1 MNHRER
7 ILDFLRNHPAGH
19 STMELAEGLSIPR
32 PTVSKLLNELVR
44 QNKVQKS
51 KSYPVLYEL
60 CARETNHCFKEI
72 IGYDKSLK
80 PQIVSCK
87 SSVSY
92 PPKGLPVLLLG
103 DSGVGKSFLAE
114 HVYHYAVETGVIAED
129 SPFKTL
135 NCADYANNPELLSAA
150 LFGYVKGSFTGADMD
165 KKGIFEEAEG
175 GYLFLDEVHQ
185 LPPAGQEKLF
195 RYLDKGVI
203 SKLGSQ
209 KEVPL
214 NVRLIFATTNLPA
227 TMLETFIRRIPVVI
241 HLPKY
246 VERPV
251 DERYRIVYQLFLKE
265 KSKID
270 REIMVSADLY
280 NMLLMFD
287 GKGNIGTIKNLI
299 KVVLANAIFEQ
310 KTTDLRVGLSNLPS
324 HQYVYD
330 LNYTFVKNEI
340 IICAES
346 ELESSDLQLQEPFLS
361 EEVLNEIEEQLAASP
376 YDYHETMSVLAASL
390 SKIEQLNDQ
399 RLNTQVFHEPIRKIF
414 EYLERNYGFR
424 FSQQHVTFFSKL
436 LSYGL
441 KDTQEAPE
449 QIEKYQRILKR
460 VKSHDYKVYKMTKI
474 IIEMIRI
481 NLDIRDLS
489 TSFFLIAS
497 FYMLYHTNQAGTALP
512 YLIIVSHGVST
523 ASSISGL
530 VNQAFGQYLFEG
542 IDMPYNSTK
551 KEVLRKLKKRLE
563 NIDTSKGVLILV
575 DMGSLLELIDDVQE
589 EVVGEVAMINN
600 ITSQIALETANLVLQ
615 KMTLEQVVG
624 QLEETI
630 QTTIKYIPSK
640 RRSSLVLLACLTGT
654 RSAEKIRGILETCLV
669 NDQVTYRCCTYDF
682 LADEVERKDL
692 VQKYNRVLIVT
703 TTPANVAES
712 IALQELLTEKGEQ
725 ALRTFYKDYL
735 SEQELQRVFDRMIEA
750 FTLENLMEQLTILN
764 PTKLMK
770 DVSEFVLHLE
780 RSLTKTYTAAEKKI
794 ILMHAAIM
802 IERLIL
808 EKGQET
814 AGKCNTIP
822 THCNEKKRQAL
833 KKAISVIEGKYN
845 IVVNEKELRLLE
857 NLLF

>member
-7 ILDFLRNHPAGH
+7 ILNFLRIHPEGY
-19 STMELAEGLSIPR
+19 STMELAERLAIPR

-51 KSYPVLYEL
+51 KSYPVLYER
-60 CARETNHCFKEI
+60 CAKEINHCFKEI

-80 PQIVSCK
+80 AQIVSCK

-114 HVYHYAVETGVIAED
+114 HVYHYAVETRLIAEG

-150 LFGYVKGSFTGADMD
+150 LFGYVKGSFTGADAD

-195 RYLDKGVI
+195 RYLDKGII

-214 NVRLIFATTNLPA
+214 NVRLIFATTNLPD

-241 HLPKY
+241 HLPRY

-251 DERYRIVYQLFLKE
+251 DERYRIIYQLFFKE
-265 KSKID
+265 KRKID
-270 REIMVSADLY
+270 RDIIVSADLY

-287 GKGNIGTIKNLI
+287 DKGNIGTIKNLI
-299 KVVLANAIFEQ
+299 KVVLANAIFQQ
-310 KTTDLRVGLSNLPS
+310 KNSDLRVGLNNLPS

-340 IICAES
+340 AICSES
-346 ELESSDLQLQEPFLS
+346 ELESSTVQVQDPFLS
-361 EEVLNEIEEQLAASP
+361 EELLNEIEEQLSASP
-376 YDYHETMSVLAASL
+376 YDYHETMSVLAASI
-390 SKIEQLNDQ
+390 SKIEKLNDQ
-399 RLNTQVFHEPIRKIF
+399 HLNTQVFHEPIRKIF

-424 FSQQHVTFFSKL
+424 FSQQHVIFFSKL
-436 LSYGL
+436 LFYGL
-441 KDTQEAPE
+441 KDELEAPE
-449 QIEKYQRILKR
+449 KIEKYQRILKR
-460 VKSHDYKVYKMTKI
+460 LKNHDYKVYKVTKI

-489 TSFFLIAS
+489 TSFFLIAN
-497 FYMLYHTNQAGTALP
+497 FYMLYHTNQAGPTLP

-523 ASSISGL
+523 ANSISGL

-575 DMGSLLELIDDVQE
+575 DMGSLLELIDDIQE

-624 QLEETI
+624 QLREAI

-640 RRSSLVLLACLTGT
+640 KHSSLVLLACLTGT
-654 RSAEKIRGILETCLV
+654 RSAEKIKGILKTCLV
-669 NDQVTYRCCTYDF
+669 NDQLTYRCCTYDF
-682 LADEVERKDL
+682 LANEAERKDL
-692 VQKYNRVLIVT
+692 IQKYNRVLTVT
-703 TTPANVAES
+703 TTPVNVVGS

-725 ALRTFYKDYL
+725 TLRIFYKDYL
-735 SEQELQRVFDRMIEA
+735 SEHELQQVFDRMIEA

-780 RSLTKTYTAAEKKI
+780 RNLVKAYTAAEKKV

-808 EKGQET
+808 ERGQEA
-814 AGKCNTIP
+814 AGKCKTIDP
-822 THCNEKKRQAL
+822 HCNEKKYQAL

-845 IVVNEKELRLLE
+845 IVVNEKELVLLE